1 MNRLTKLFTIGT
13 LAMMLA
19 MFNGCDTEATGME
32 PIKLVVDGKDI
43 THLTE
48 PIIENGRTLVP
59 IRFVTEEIGGE
70 VSWDNVTRT
79 VKAWKGDRSLR
90 MIIDSRVVELGNGND
105 AVVSDVAPR
114 IINSRT
120 FVPLRLI
127 SNGLGIGVSW
137 DNTTRTVTVD
147 SSRAAAVEPFYN
159 VNITSHE
166 GGSYITGT
174 SRITVTG
181 DSSLL
186 KAGNQIRLLLLD
198 KKDHTGFIVGMSDA
212 ATRAVEYIPEVENTG
227 DRMLVAGVYD
237 QNGSFL
243 GGDSIPVSV
252 RVIPE
257 ADMTGLVNNMVLSS
271 AREIMPK
278 LNFAPYTVKYVITNL
293 STGRVK
299 IEENRDPYGPF
310 TWNPMSTDNGLNT
323 VQIIALDHDKNE
335 YPGKIYTVNV
345 QVPKRMTLSGVTE
358 GSTIRN
364 PVTLMAN
371 RNFDVRETTFLMR
384 DPSTGMETVIQTI
397 PYGTYTWFPGP
408 EISGWKEVMVRVVD
422 SQGNIVTSE
431 PVRVNFQGTPQL
443 QLQGIGPKQVVTG
456 DTDLTYRSN
465 VEFTDVQFVLT
476 NKGTG
481 GTRTIAAN
489 PDTKKAVYTPQPQD
503 TGDWRILARAT
514 YNGRI
519 VTSETVDFQ
528 VYAQEIFGPKSIV
541 PKDQFKSF
549 AAEMA
554 VQTYRRTGM
563 SAAIQTSQAILETGW
578 GQYVPR
584 DKYSGKMSN
593 NLFGIKGSASNGSVI
608 SNTWEVYNGVT
619 YRIDAEFR
627 AYMDPV
633 ESWNDHKVLL
643 QKDRYGIFRDV
654 MYNSTM
660 GAWAIRRAGYAT
672 DPNYPI
678 KLMDIIRANNLRE
691 YDKVTL

>member
-1 MNRLTKLFTIGT
+1 MNRFIKLLTIGT
-13 LAMMLA
+13 LAMMLTI
-19 MFNGCDTEATGME
+19 FNGLEAEAAGME
-32 PIKLVVDGKDI
+32 PIRLVVDGKDI

-70 VSWDNVTRT
+70 VSWDNETRT

-90 MIIDSRVVELGNGND
+90 MIIGSRVVELGNGKD

-114 IINSRT
+114 IIESRT

-137 DNTTRTVTVD
+137 DNATRTVTVD
-147 SSRAAAVEPFYN
+147 SDKSAAVEPFYN
-159 VNITSHE
+159 LNISSHKA
-166 GGSYITGT
+166 GSYITGT

-181 DSSLL
+181 DSNLL
-186 KAGNQIRLLLLD
+186 KAGNQLRLLLLD
-198 KKDHTGFIVGMSDA
+198 KADHKGYIIGMSDA

-237 QNGSFL
+237 QNGNFL
-243 GGDSIPVSV
+243 GGDSIPVSI

-257 ADMTGLVNNMVLSS
+257 ADMNGLVNNMVVSS
-271 AREIMPK
+271 AREITPR
-278 LNFAPYTVKYVITNL
+278 LNFAPYSVKYVFTNL

-299 IEENRDPYGPF
+299 VEENRDPYGPY
-310 TWNPMSTDNGLNT
+310 TWNPMSTDSGLNT

-345 QVPKRMTLSGVTE
+345 QVPKRMTLSGVSE
-358 GSTIRN
+358 GTTIRN

-408 EISGWKEVMVRVVD
+408 EISGGKDLMVRVID
-422 SQGNIVTSE
+422 SQGNTVTSE
-431 PVRVNFQGTPQL
+431 PVRVNFAGTPQL

-456 DTDLTYRSN
+456 QAELTYRSN
-465 VEFTDVQFVLT
+465 VEFADVEFVLT
-476 NKGTG
+476 NRGTG
-481 GTRTIAAN
+481 ETRTLSAD
-489 PDTKKAVYTPQPQD
+489 PETDKAVYIPQSKD
-503 TGDWRILARAT
+503 TGDWRILARGS

-519 VTSETVDFQ
+519 ITSETVDFE
-528 VYAQEIFGPKSIV
+528 VYAQETFGPYSVV

-549 AAEMA
+549 AAGMA

-584 DKYSGKMSN
+584 DKYTGKKSE
-593 NLFGIKGSASNGSVI
+593 NLFGIKGSASNGSVT
-608 SNTWEVYNGVT
+608 SNTLEVYNGVT
-619 YRIDAEFR
+619 YRIDAQFR
-627 AYMDPV
+627 AYLDPS
-633 ESWNDHKVLL
+633 ESWNDHKLLL
-643 QKDRYGIFRDV
+643 QKERYGIFRDV

-672 DPNYPI
+672 DPGYPI
-678 KLMDIIRANNLRE
+678 KLMDIIRVNNLRE
-691 YDKVTL
+691 FDKVTL